1 MRSAYD
7 PDGQRHTGI
16 AAMETHE
23 LLMTA
28 LRAVGVYLVMLV
40 VVRIS
45 GKRAI
50 GNFTAFDLL
59 VALMLG
65 EVVDEIIYGDVTF
78 AQGMVA
84 IGTVALVHYGNSWL
98 SYWDHGLDRF
108 LEGAPAIL
116 VKNGEM
122 QKRAMRK
129 ERMNEKDV
137 MSELRLN
144 NVEDIREV
152 KLAIMENDG
161 EVSVLLH
168 EWAEPLRRGDVD
180 PKERERMRRET
191 GGREPEERERTDAD
205 HLFE

>member
-1 MRSAYD
+1 
-7 PDGQRHTGI
+7 
-16 AAMETHE
+16 METHE
-23 LLMTA
+23 LMMTA
-28 LRAVGVYLVMLV
+28 LRAVGVYLVMLL

-84 IGTVALVHYGNSWL
+84 IGTVTLVHYGNSWL
-98 SYWDHGLDRF
+98 SYWDHGFDKI

-116 VKNGEM
+116 VKNGQM
-122 QKRAMRK
+122 QWRAMRK

-137 MSELRLN
+137 MAELRLN
-144 NVEDIREV
+144 QVEDIREV
-152 KLAIMENDG
+152 RLAIMENDG

-168 EWAEPLRRGDVD
+168 DWAEPLRRGDVD
-180 PKERERMRRET
+180 REERERMKRIVGE
-191 GGREPEERERTDAD
+191 REPREDERTDAD